1 MVADGIWSSEAEHWH
16 GKPKALGSNPGGST
30 FFPALSHFQRS
41 MDIMAQL
48 VSLWTEESSPSEFNR
63 CDISH

>member
-1 MVADGIWSSEAEHWH
+1 MGVGAQRQSTGTESQV
-16 GKPKALGSNPGGST
+16 NPGGST
-30 FFPALSHFQRS
+30 FLSCPKPYSEVYGRTV
-41 MDIMAQL
+41 MAQL